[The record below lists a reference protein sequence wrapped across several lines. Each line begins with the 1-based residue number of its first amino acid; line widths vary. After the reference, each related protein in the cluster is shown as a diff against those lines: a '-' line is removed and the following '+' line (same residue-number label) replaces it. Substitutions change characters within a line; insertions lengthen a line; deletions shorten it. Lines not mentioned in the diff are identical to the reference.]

1 MTPQLIGGLAL
12 ALGSS
17 AALNWSYLVQHGAAA
32 DLPPLRLR
40 HPVRSLRSLFSDLT
54 WVIGFVTGI
63 GGWVLYVTALWLA
76 PLSLVQA
83 TSAGGIGLL
92 ALLVQRRSGER
103 LPRRDWIAVGV
114 AVAGLVL
121 LAISLAGG
129 SSAGGTPSW
138 LQIGGWM
145 VASLVIAALAAGPAA
160 RLLAA
165 GAGLGIAAG
174 VLYGAG
180 DVGTKAAV
188 HGHAWLL
195 LVPALLACHGLAFV
209 ALQLGFQRGGALA
222 TAGVASLLTNAL
234 PIAAGVAIFHE
245 SLPGGVLGI
254 IRALAFVLVVV
265 GAALL
270 ARQEGEA
277 VPPPCPN
284 GRGPRCAG
292 SEPP

>member
-1 MTPQLIGGLAL
+1 MTPQLIGGLIL

-32 DLPPLRLR
+32 ELPPLKLR

-63 GGWVLYVTALWLA
+63 GGWVLYVAALWLA

-114 AVAGLVL
+114 SVTGLVL
-121 LAISLAGG
+121 LGISLAGG
-129 SSAGGTPSW
+129 ASAGGPPSW
-138 LQIGGWM
+138 FQIGAWM
-145 VASLVIAALAAGPAA
+145 VVSVVIAACAAGPAA

-174 VLYGAG
+174 VLYAAG

-188 HGHAWLL
+188 QGHIWLL

-222 TAGVASLLTNAL
+222 TAGVASLLTSAL

-245 SLPGGVLGI
+245 TLPGGVLGVT
-254 IRALAFVLVVV
+254 RALAFALVVV
-265 GAALL
+265 GATLL
-270 ARQEGEA
+270 ARHDGE
-277 VPPPCPN
+277 
-284 GRGPRCAG
+284 
-292 SEPP
+292 

>member
-1 MTPQLIGGLAL
+1 MTPQLIAGLAL
-12 ALGSS
+12 ALVSS

-32 DLPPLRLR
+32 ELPPLRLR

-121 LAISLAGG
+121 LGISLAGG

-145 VASLVIAALAAGPAA
+145 MVSVVVAALAAGSAA
-160 RLLAA
+160 HLLAA

-188 HGHAWLL
+188 QGHVWLL
-195 LVPALLACHGLAFV
+195 LVPALLVCHGLAFV

-234 PIAAGVAIFHE
+234 PIAAGVVIFHE
-245 SLPGGVLGI
+245 ALPGGILGVT
-254 IRALAFVLVVV
+254 RALAFALVVI

-270 ARQEGEA
+270 SRQEGEA
-277 VPPPCPN
+277 VPLTPQSI
-284 GRGPRCAG
+284 A
-292 SEPP
+292 